1 MHYNFTR
8 SLGTRMFAAAAVAAV
23 VLLAACGGGGS
34 NAPASSARGMTAVY
48 FTDDFSSAF
57 DAVWL
62 SVTRVT
68 VVSPTVEVEL
78 VSYSPAKLVNVPTL
92 RRAGALVAT
101 ASIPADATA
110 VRVYV
115 GAQARLQQ
123 LDGTLLDVS
132 LAAPTG
138 YLEFTLEGWKAS
150 SGALALD
157 FDLPRFKLQGNTLVP
172 STRVANANDYA
183 GWNQRHAEVK
193 GTVAQV
199 TSTSLVLDTKAMG
212 QRTFALDSNTT
223 YVSGKSA
230 TWRPA
235 VGDRVEVKSAVAG
248 QGASGLQ
255 FTARVVTDASAA
267 AAAGGL
273 VKIEAVV
280 ASVSGSLVTATVDQS
295 ENPLAVGVLTF
306 DISGAVFKRGNAAS
320 VQPGVR
326 VEAYLTNT
334 AVAWVAKIIE
344 IEGASK
350 SDPSEDSGRS
360 FAEVKGQVVSVTGSS
375 VVVKALQSE
384 HFPGLLSGTE
394 ITVDLATAT
403 FDVGALSC
411 VAAGLPIEIKGS
423 LDAAAAF
430 TVVEVSV
437 GGACAAAY
445 PAVDG
450 EQIGHQDD
458 VLPTSGPVEI
468 EGSVVAVRTGEF
480 DIKVI
485 DLEHVSMTATQ
496 LTVRY
501 SSTTTVFRGTT
512 ALALATG
519 ASVEIKGDL
528 QNGVI
533 TATKIE
539 RR

>member
-1 MHYNFTR
+1 MHTNLTR
-8 SLGTRMFAAAAVAAV
+8 SLGTHLSMAAALVA
-23 VLLAACGGGGS
+23 VLLLGACGGGS
-34 NAPASSARGMTAVY
+34 TTAPASSAKGMTAVY
-48 FTDDFSSAF
+48 FTDDFASTF

-115 GAQARLQQ
+115 GSRAKLQQ
-123 LDGTLLDVS
+123 FDGSLLEVS
-132 LAAPTG
+132 LTAPTG

-223 YVSGKSA
+223 YVSGRSA

-255 FTARVVTDASAA
+255 FTARVVTDAGA

-280 ASVSGSLVTATVDQS
+280 TSVSGNLVTATVNQS
-295 ENPLAVGVLTF
+295 ENQLALGVLTF
-306 DISGAVFKRGNAAS
+306 DMSGAVFKRGNAAS

-334 AVAWVAKIIE
+334 ASVWVAKIIE
-344 IEGASK
+344 IEGAGK
-350 SDPSEDSGRS
+350 SGTGEDKGQS

-384 HFPGLLSGTE
+384 RFPGLLSGTE
-394 ITVDLATAT
+394 ITVDLATAM

-423 LDAAAAF
+423 LDATAAF

-445 PAVDG
+445 PATDL
-450 EQIGHQDD
+450 EQLGHQDAP
-458 VLPTSGPVEI
+458 VPTSGSVDI
-468 EGSVVAVRTGEF
+468 EGSILAVRPGEF
-480 DIKVI
+480 DIKVF
-485 DLEHVSMTATQ
+485 DLEQVAMTATQ

-501 SSTTTVFRGTT
+501 SSATVFRGTT

-519 ASVEIKGDL
+519 AAVEIKGDL

-533 TATKIE
+533 TATKVE